1 MGRMRSDLESVPM
14 MIMFLAWAKKTILM
28 RLVWANVT
36 RTLLDWANVTRTL
49 LDWANVTRTLLVWA
63 NVILMRLDWANAIL
77 MDLDWANVTRTLLDW
92 ANGQLLIKQR
102 HKSQKIK
109 IQIQKNSKKPKN
121 KNPNPLVLYAPSSY
135 SNETSNIA
143 TNMMLLALFITYF
156 NDSRKARTAGALANF
171 NDSGKILSSTSV
183 SLVFSPCPANVGN
196 TCCLRYIKYC
206 VPILLFLENI

>member
-1 MGRMRSDLESVPM
+1 MGRSDLENVPM
-14 MIMFLAWAKKTILM
+14 MITFLAWAKKTILM
-28 RLVWANVT
+28 RL
-36 RTLLDWANVTRTL
+36 D
-49 LDWANVTRTLLVWA
+49 WA

-156 NDSRKARTAGALANF
+156 NDSRKARTAGALARSF

-206 VPILLFLENI
+206 VPV